1 MWCIKHELGFVD
13 RNIIVLQM
21 THTHATKS
29 KIKVSL
35 ALFHSH
41 SHAVSDFVAQ
51 QTGHT
56 ARCHT
61 VQLTL
66 AG

>member
-1 MWCIKHELGFVD
+1 MWCIKHELGYVD

-35 ALFHSH
+35 SLSFP
-41 SHAVSDFVAQ
+41 
-51 QTGHT
+51 HT
-56 ARCHT
+56 HMLS
-61 VQLTL
+61 VIL
-66 AG
+66 